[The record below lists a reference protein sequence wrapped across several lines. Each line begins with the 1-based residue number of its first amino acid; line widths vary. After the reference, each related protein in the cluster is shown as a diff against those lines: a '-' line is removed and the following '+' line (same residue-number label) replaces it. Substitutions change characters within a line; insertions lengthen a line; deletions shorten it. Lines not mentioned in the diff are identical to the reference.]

1 MIKESYQISL
11 LQSTFGKLMLC
22 FIPFSIYLRVSSIIF
37 SFNIFYT
44 HAIEDPD
51 VT

>member
-11 LQSTFGKLMLC
+11 LQFTFGKLMLC
-22 FIPFSIYLRVSSIIF
+22 FIPFSIYLCVSSIIF
-37 SFNIFYT
+37 SFNIFDSHT
-44 HAIEDPD
+44 VEDLD